1 MLVGNPKTI
10 VSIFA
15 VMLLIC
21 GIQGIGYAA
30 PTFSDGDEAIRS
42 VPENQ
47 ANANVGTILVV
58 TGVDAGITLN
68 NSHYNFRNTGRDF
81 ASFRL
86 TAEPNGVRLVT
97 RNALDY
103 ETQTDY
109 EVTIRVRDNIANNGG
124 SAFAIDDEIT
134 VRINVTNVSVANG
147 DTEVANS
154 APRFDAGPSATREDV
169 LESIMAE
176 APIGAP
182 FTAMDFRPDTTD
194 PSGDTLTYSL
204 QRGTDA
210 ASFDIDSMTGQ
221 LKAKAPLDYE
231 TKTSYIVIV
240 TVTDGKNAADSVNPA
255 VDDTIRVTITVMDV
269 NEAPEFAAETAT
281 RSVAENTVSNANIG
295 IPVVAM
301 DEDRPMQALTYT
313 LEACHRRLPLWQ
325 PLGSCK
331 PWQTWTMKP
340 RPTMR

>member
-1 MLVGNPKTI
+1 MKAKELITKVLVGNPKTT

-30 PTFSDGDEAIRS
+30 PTFSDADGVIRS

-47 ANANVGTILVV
+47 ATGTNVGAILAV

-86 TAEPNGVRLVT
+86 TAVEDGVRLVT

-109 EVTIRVRDNIANNGG
+109 EVTITVRDNIANNGG

-134 VRINVTNVSVANG
+134 VRINVMNVSVTAG

-154 APRFDAGPSATREDV
+154 APRFDAGPSATREV
-169 LESIMAE
+169 LESIMAKE
-176 APIGAP
+176 DIAVP
-182 FTAMDFRPDTTD
+182 R
-194 PSGDTLTYSL
+194 L
-204 QRGTDA
+204 QLR
-210 ASFDIDSMTGQ
+210 I
-221 LKAKAPLDYE
+221 
-231 TKTSYIVIV
+231 
-240 TVTDGKNAADSVNPA
+240 
-255 VDDTIRVTITVMDV
+255 
-269 NEAPEFAAETAT
+269 
-281 RSVAENTVSNANIG
+281 
-295 IPVVAM
+295 
-301 DEDRPMQALTYT
+301 
-313 LEACHRRLPLWQ
+313 
-325 PLGSCK
+325 
-331 PWQTWTMKP
+331 
-340 RPTMR
+340 